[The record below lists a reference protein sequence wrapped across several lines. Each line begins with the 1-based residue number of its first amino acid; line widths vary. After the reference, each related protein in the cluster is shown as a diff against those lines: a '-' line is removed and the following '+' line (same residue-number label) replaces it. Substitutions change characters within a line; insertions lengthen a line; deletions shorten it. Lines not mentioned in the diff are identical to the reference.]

1 MKLWIDFWRDWLI
14 IFMSM
19 PCQKI
24 VKYSSMLPRAQSYI
38 FSLNSL
44 KPKDFSFTVR
54 NDEEKQQYLTLKM
67 LEPAN
72 VTQTNKLI
80 NVIIHV
86 NHEMWGKISVMIC
99 WYMYIFLK
107 LKVHQTDALS
117 PGEAWPLTLPEGPG
131 LTPPQSRLHTCAVV
145 LTVVAVQLSEKL
157 IEVVLVSDPVILWM
171 QHVWSSQNQT
181 SIWK

>member
-1 MKLWIDFWRDWLI
+1 
-14 IFMSM
+14 
-19 PCQKI
+19 
-24 VKYSSMLPRAQSYI
+24 MLPRAQSYV

-86 NHEMWGKISVMIC
+86 NHEM
-99 WYMYIFLK
+99 
-107 LKVHQTDALS
+107 
-117 PGEAWPLTLPEGPG
+117 
-131 LTPPQSRLHTCAVV
+131 
-145 LTVVAVQLSEKL
+145 
-157 IEVVLVSDPVILWM
+157 
-171 QHVWSSQNQT
+171 
-181 SIWK
+181 